1 VRRGALHAAF
11 EGDAIMGFFEQNPL
25 MLILVIVATIEGWAV
40 AKPFLKR
47 TFVTLG
53 LRRSKEQDV

>member
-1 VRRGALHAAF
+1 VAF
-11 EGDAIMGFFEQNPL
+11 EGDAVMGFFEQNPL
-25 MLILVIVATIEGWAV
+25 TLILVIVATIEGWAV

-53 LRRSKEQDV
+53 LRPGKKQDV